1 MPTAPSPGV
10 TRRTPTS
17 PETQHERLNREL
29 DQLLNELRVVLP
41 GVQVLL
47 AFLLTA
53 VFAAGF
59 DRMDDDGRAVYLT
72 AVVLTALATI
82 FLMAPTMHHRLRF
95 REGVKE
101 QMIRT
106 VNRLTIVGMSML
118 GVAIGCALYVVGDVG
133 FRYTAARWLGPALIV
148 VAVVVWF
155 VVPMRYR
162 RRRLR
167 RGVEP
172 PVAPA
177 ARGRPCCA
185 VAQRDRCGPGGR

>member
-1 MPTAPSPGV
+1 MPSTDDADDAGSRRDAPDSE
-10 TRRTPTS
+10 S
-17 PETQHERLNREL
+17 PETRHERLNREL

-72 AVVLTALATI
+72 AVGLAALATI

-133 FRYTAARWLGPALIV
+133 FRYTATRWLGPALIL

-155 VVPMRYR
+155 VVPMRYSD
-162 RRRLR
+162 
-167 RGVEP
+167 E
-172 PVAPA
+172 A
-177 ARGRPCCA
+177 A
-185 VAQRDRCGPGGR
+185 DRSTRE

>member
-1 MPTAPSPGV
+1 MPSIEEAEEAESRSEAPESESSE
-10 TRRTPTS
+10 TP
-17 PETQHERLNREL
+17 HERLNREL

-53 VFAAGF
+53 VFATGF

-72 AVVLTALATI
+72 AVGLVALATI

-95 REGVKE
+95 REGVKD

-133 FRYTAARWLGPALIV
+133 FRHTAARWLGPALIV
-148 VAVVVWF
+148 VAVIVWF
-155 VVPMRYR
+155 VVPMRYE
-162 RRRLR
+162 
-167 RGVEP
+167 GDSSDESS
-172 PVAPA
+172 A
-177 ARGRPCCA
+177 
-185 VAQRDRCGPGGR
+185 

>member
-1 MPTAPSPGV
+1 MPSTDDADGAGSRRDVPDSPSP
-10 TRRTPTS
+10 
-17 PETQHERLNREL
+17 ENEHERLNREL

-41 GVQVLL
+41 GVQVLF

-72 AVVLTALATI
+72 AVVLTAIATVL
-82 FLMAPTMHHRLRF
+82 LMAPTMHHRLRF

-106 VNRLTIVGMSML
+106 VNRLTIAGMSML
-118 GVAIGCALYVVGDVG
+118 GLAIGCALYVVGDVG
-133 FRYTAARWLGPALIV
+133 FRLTSARWLGPALVV

-162 RRRLR
+162 DGGSAEGSSRR
-167 RGVEP
+167 
-172 PVAPA
+172 
-177 ARGRPCCA
+177 
-185 VAQRDRCGPGGR
+185 

>member
-1 MPTAPSPGV
+1 MPFTDDAEGDEPQGDRFV
-10 TRRTPTS
+10 DDEWETR
-17 PETQHERLNREL
+17 HERLNREL

-53 VFAAGF
+53 VFATGF

-106 VNRLTIVGMSML
+106 VNRLTIAGMSML
-118 GVAIGCALYVVGDVG
+118 GVAIGCVLYVVGDVG
-133 FRYTAARWLGPALIV
+133 FSETVARWLGPALIV
-148 VAVVVWF
+148 VTAVVWF
-155 VVPMRYR
+155 VVPLRYR
-162 RRRLR
+162 EGGAVVKRHRRDIQSDR
-167 RGVEP
+167 
-172 PVAPA
+172 AD
-177 ARGRPCCA
+177 RP
-185 VAQRDRCGPGGR
+185 